1 MYEHNI
7 ADKLTTFVNEV
18 YNSIANQASD
28 RVLFEKKY
36 GNQNKNQRWRKISGI
51 VAMPSLIK
59 QSKRK
64 STKS

>member
-28 RVLFEKKY
+28 RVLFVKTNMETKIKIRGDGKY
-36 GNQNKNQRWRKISGI
+36 LGLLLCQAW
-51 VAMPSLIK
+51 
-59 QSKRK
+59 
-64 STKS
+64 

>member
-28 RVLFEKKY
+28 RVLFEKNYETKIKIRGDGKY
-36 GNQNKNQRWRKISGI
+36 LGLLLCQ
-51 VAMPSLIK
+51 A
-59 QSKRK
+59 
-64 STKS
+64 